1 MRIRVI
7 VSPYDCCVGSSVT
20 RYSSLTTRCSC
31 ALGTSRKSWA
41 PRFTFVAFLMILLR
55 VATICD
61 VFPSAADYGRVC
73 GGVVA
78 LSTPFSFTSFS
89 IIFTSFQLV
98 RAGPELLRL
107 ALQSVNYL
115 RCWAFKR

>member
-7 VSPYDCCVGSSVT
+7 VSPYDCCVGSFVT
-20 RYSSLTTRCSC
+20 RYSSLTTRRSC
-31 ALGTSRKSWA
+31 ALGTFRRSWA
-41 PRFTFVAFLMILLR
+41 PLFTFVAFLIILLR
-55 VATICD
+55 VTTIYN
-61 VFPSAADYGRVC
+61 VFPSAADCGRVC

-78 LSTPFSFTSFS
+78 QSTPCSFASFS
-89 IIFTSFQLV
+89 TIFTSFQLV

-107 ALQSVNYL
+107 TLQGVNYL